1 MLRMFSVISNHDCYC
16 DWIFKKKK
24 VAFVLNWYVTVVL
37 SCMYLWIQH
46 FLIWST
52 RDPFYFRIFLVS
64 HICRTYGLDLYQSL
78 LQSNEN
84 WIFPVERREKQVRFF
99 PLIKAINQ
107 THVIVHS
114 QVSSTELLPLSQLKG
129 NWIT

>member
-24 VAFVLNWYVTVVL
+24 KIAFVLNWYVTVVL
-37 SCMYLWIQH
+37 SCIYLWIQH

-99 PLIKAINQ
+99 STNKSYQQNTRNCAFTGFIHRTSAIE
-107 THVIVHS
+107 
-114 QVSSTELLPLSQLKG
+114 STER
-129 NWIT
+129 